1 MGLTFK
7 PSKCRTLSLLGGRP
21 SPVPFFLTNPTTG
34 EKVQLK
40 EEAPASSVPGGKY
53 DLNLVARNE
62 KAKVT
67 RKSQRILGLKS
78 ISLFS

>member
-1 MGLTFK
+1 MVRF
-7 PSKCRTLSLLGGRP
+7 TLISLISHLDFQD
-21 SPVPFFLTNPTTG
+21 VIHVG

-40 EEAPASSVPGGKY
+40 EEAPASVPGGKY

-78 ISLFS
+78 ITLFSN

>member
-1 MGLTFK
+1 MIFK
-7 PSKCRTLSLLGGRP
+7 LLIQDFQD
-21 SPVPFFLTNPTTG
+21 VIHVG

-62 KAKVT
+62 KAKVR
-67 RKSQRILGLKS
+67 RKLLKT
-78 ISLFS
+78 SLFS

>member
-1 MGLTFK
+1 MIH
-7 PSKCRTLSLLGGRP
+7 
-21 SPVPFFLTNPTTG
+21 VG

-40 EEAPASSVPGGKY
+40 EEAPASVPGGKY

-67 RKSQRILGLKS
+67 RKFLKNF
-78 ISLFS
+78 LFSCVKGEHPEELL